1 MSIRRTLQLWL
12 LAGATLCTLVTGLLT
27 YTVMRDEANELFDR
41 QLRQLVVT
49 VPHEIAAVTAT
60 PPGDEAEDDIVVQV
74 WDNTGKLFYVAPS
87 GKALPRAS
95 APGFSEI
102 EFHDQR
108 WRVYAQMH
116 KGHFVQAAQPYETR
130 DELAGQMALGATAP
144 FLLLIPALLVL
155 IWFVIRRGLQPLNQ
169 VAQAVTNRSIDSLQ
183 SIAVAN
189 TPPEI
194 RPLLDALND
203 LLARLEQ
210 AWSSQRAFVAD
221 AAHELRSPLT
231 ALKLQ
236 LQRAEKTTNEEQR
249 AIAYNK
255 LHERLDRTTH
265 VVQQL
270 LTLARQEPQGKTQAT
285 AASAD
290 LVAVATACVTDFA
303 PLAEAKGIDLGLNA
317 GADPVYIKISPEG
330 LRILLDNLIDNAIRY
345 TPRGGR
351 VDVAIQAAHE
361 HVTLNVTDTGPGI
374 PFEDRERVFDRFYRR
389 EDSGEVGSG
398 LGLAIVKTIVDRY
411 DAQVSLADANGGG
424 TVVRIAFKA
433 VMTDQPKGKLHD

>member
-12 LAGATLCTLVTGLLT
+12 LAGVTLCTLVTGLMT

-49 VPHEIAAVTAT
+49 VPHEFATAT
-60 PPGDEAEDDIVVQV
+60 VTPPDNEAEDDIVVQV
-74 WDNTGKLFYVAPS
+74 WNHAGTLLYVAPT
-87 GKALPRAS
+87 GRALPRA
-95 APGFSEI
+95 AAVGYSEM
-102 EFHDQR
+102 EFHNQR
-108 WRVYAQMH
+108 WRVYAQIH
-116 KGHFVQAAQPYETR
+116 KDHFVQAAQPHETR

-155 IWFVIRRGLQPLNQ
+155 IWFVIRRGLQPLSE

-183 SIAVAN
+183 AIAVDNA
-189 TPPEI
+189 PPEI

-210 AWSSQRAFVAD
+210 AWSAQRAFVAD

-236 LQRAEKTTNEEQR
+236 LQRAEKTTDMQQR
-249 AIAYNK
+249 TIAYNK

-270 LTLARQEPQGKTQAT
+270 LTLARQEPQGKTQT
-285 AASAD
+285 PTASAD
-290 LVAVATACVTDFA
+290 LVTIAKACVADFA
-303 PLAEAKGIDLGLNA
+303 PLAESKDIDLGLNA
-317 GADPVYIKISPEG
+317 GSESIFIAISPES

-345 TPRGGR
+345 TPSGGR
-351 VDVAIQAAHE
+351 VDVAIQVAHE
-361 HVTLNVTDTGPGI
+361 HGHLSVTDTGPGI
-374 PFEDRERVFDRFYRR
+374 PREDRERVFDRFYRR

-398 LGLAIVKTIVDRY
+398 LGLAIVMAIADRY
-411 DAQVSLADANGGG
+411 DAAVSLADASGGG
-424 TVVRIAFKA
+424 TTVRVAFPA
-433 VMTDQPKGKLHD
+433 VAAN

>member
-12 LAGATLCTLVTGLLT
+12 VAGATLCTVATGLMS

-41 QLRQLVVT
+41 QLRQLAVT
-49 VPHEIAAVTAT
+49 VPHEFATATAT
-60 PPGDEAEDDIVVQV
+60 PLHEEAEDDIVVQV
-74 WDNTGKLFYVAPS
+74 WDNTGELLYVAPTE
-87 GKALPRAS
+87 KTLPRAR

-102 EFHDQR
+102 EFHSQR
-108 WRVYAQMH
+108 WRVYAQIH

-155 IWFVIRRGLQPLNQ
+155 IWFVIRRGLQPLSQ

-183 SIAVAN
+183 PITVAN

-210 AWSSQRAFVAD
+210 AWSAQRAFVAD

-236 LQRAEKTTNEEQR
+236 LQRVEKTTNEEQR
-249 AIAYNK
+249 AVAYSK

-270 LTLARQEPQGKTQAT
+270 LTLARQEPQGKGQTSTAT
-285 AASAD
+285 AD
-290 LVAVATACVTDFA
+290 LVALAKVCLADFA
-303 PLAEAKGIDLGLNA
+303 PLAETKDIDLGLDTGIEHA
-317 GADPVYIKISPEG
+317 YIKISPES

-351 VDVAIQAAHE
+351 VDVAVQAAHE

-374 PFEDRERVFDRFYRR
+374 PLEDRERVFDRFYRR

-398 LGLAIVKTIVDRY
+398 LGLAIVKTITDRY
-411 DAQVSLADANGGG
+411 GAQVNLGEANGGG
-424 TVVRIAFKA
+424 TAVSIAFQA
-433 VMTDQPKGKLHD
+433 VMTEQQRG